1 MDTVRI
7 LDTKSGS
14 WIQSQGLK
22 GLGYRARVL
31 RVLDTESGS
40 WIQSQGLTG
49 LVNRVGFWI
58 KSQGLGYRVRV
69 LDKVRVLNK

>member
-1 MDTVRI
+1 M
-7 LDTKSGS
+7 
-14 WIQSQGLK
+14 

-49 LVNRVGFWI
+49 LVNRVRFWI